1 MNFGLDSYCK
11 QVNDIEKKRNRL
23 LELYYSKN
31 IFHIL
36 NRRYYN
42 EMIDKYDELL
52 IHCYQFIEKQIS
64 C

>member
-11 QVNDIEKKRNRL
+11 QVNDIEKERNRL
-23 LELYYSKN
+23 MVLYYSKN

-36 NRRYYN
+36 NRKYYN

-52 IHCYQFIEKQIS
+52 MRCYQYQSLCFLH
-64 C
+64 